1 MRISGEIN
9 KYFIK
14 HVFFQEVED
23 EQGLDSDDDD
33 DLSERLE
40 GIDLDD
46 ADEVWKRLTP
56 EERAEF
62 QKMCATG
69 NIQDLVPD
77 FVPWWDSEESS
88 PKIELVQDVT
98 DLDPGKEIVKV
109 EHPKSDVKTKFE
121 NKRPTVDRASIVP
134 LKSLLGER

>member
-1 MRISGEIN
+1 M
-9 KYFIK
+9 
-14 HVFFQEVED
+14 
-23 EQGLDSDDDD
+23 
-33 DLSERLE
+33 SERLE

-46 ADEVWKRLTP
+46 ADEVWKRLSA

-62 QKMCATG
+62 QKMCASG
-69 NIQDLVPD
+69 NIQELVPD
-77 FVPWWDSEESS
+77 FVPWWDSEKSS

-98 DLDPGKEIVKV
+98 DLNSGKKDDEKA
-109 EHPKSDVKTKFE
+109 EASKSDITPKFE

>member
-1 MRISGEIN
+1 
-9 KYFIK
+9 
-14 HVFFQEVED
+14 
-23 EQGLDSDDDD
+23 
-33 DLSERLE
+33 LSERLE

-46 ADEVWKRLTP
+46 ADEVWKRLSA

-69 NIQDLVPD
+69 NIQELVPD
-77 FVPWWDSEESS
+77 FVPWWDSEKSS
-88 PKIELVQDVT
+88 PKIKLVQDVT
-98 DLDPGKEIVKV
+98 DLNSEKKDVVKAS
-109 EHPKSDVKTKFE
+109 KSDITPKFE